1 MAPNLASVATPLKAG
16 SILAGPSDEL
26 GQLAEAVRLLAEV
39 SRSQSEA
46 MLALARSTAESV
58 QLAAGSYVF
67 QLRDRFDELLPAT
80 NVGASDSQW
89 TVPDSPG
96 PLEQLIF
103 HPGDPAFIQVRVA
116 LSQAPIK
123 RIVSLAWT
131 DLRDGVVVV
140 SGPRFA
146 GSGFHRSDTRYQLDA
161 DISLF
166 VDYTLSIN
174 IGDRTP
180 GEVAETARITLECT
194 DIRPEGAVGSV
205 AVAIHI
211 RALVVPDDDGVGL
224 DLATVDAVVLEE
236 RRTYWLDKGENLP
249 LQLPRLH

>member
-1 MAPNLASVATPLKAG
+1 MAPNLASVVTPLPSVAE
-16 SILAGPSDEL
+16 SAPSELA
-26 GQLAEAVRLLAEV
+26 QLAEAVRLLAEV
-39 SRSQSEA
+39 SRSQSDA

-103 HPGDPAFIQVRVA
+103 HPGDVAFINVRVA

-123 RIVSLAWT
+123 RIVSLEWT
-131 DLRDGVVVV
+131 ELPDGIEVV

-146 GSGFHRSDTRYQLDA
+146 GSGFHRSDTRYQLDS

-166 VDYTLSIN
+166 VDFTLGMN
-174 IGDRTP
+174 VGDRAP
-180 GEVAETARITLECT
+180 GEIRETARIKLECT
-194 DIRPEGAVGSV
+194 DIRPEGAIGNV
-205 AVAIHI
+205 AVDIYL

-224 DLATVDAVVLEE
+224 DVATVDAVVLEE